1 MDVSERL
8 KRNWDRLHVE
18 EGNRSPS
25 ADDNSVSARLDRN
38 RERYQRRKTEEEFQ
52 TRMNRYANRYASD
65 LNASASSLSNP
76 EYQSRDDMDQNVV
89 DALIRRQEQKTA
101 SSELYRLAHEVAQ
114 DDSAQAVSGLKNYLD
129 DTDAVYK
136 VALDTA
142 KYQRKNWANVY
153 GDFSGKEEY
162 DAVREASAYQQKYG
176 KMTDDELAS
185 VVSGMEKNKALSAG
199 ERAWLNSYIG
209 GGDRQDAAYRV
220 YEINQG
226 KIADLDKQISPL
238 RERLKTIDE
247 GLQKPS
253 SVITHEREQL
263 RSERQQVT
271 SALQQLTGLKSAL
284 EAQNNIY
291 ERNGLKQYQYGQLR
305 KNEDYEANRDNRT
318 VNPTVEDFDPYYAAK
333 RADYEWI
340 ENPGITPDP
349 SARQQLPA
357 KPEIQDRLGFWE
369 TYKDDPSLLGTDQTS
384 GKIESNNE
392 AREDYNLIR
401 DGWDRHWDLLTEDEI
416 GTYYYLYNTRGRE
429 EAEKYLD
436 DFQSVLNRRN
446 IENADQYMEE
456 HFEDMST
463 LEQIVGTAAGV
474 MVNAALSP
482 LAFTDS
488 VARTVKGEDVDPY
501 SNAYSFQRAVAKMRE
516 LQSASIEE
524 WTGGKSFLGL
534 KLSDVYGSLLSF
546 ADSRAMQAIYGKAA
560 TVFMGMSAASSR
572 AAELYDQGASNDDL
586 VMGSLLAGVA
596 EAAFEYISLEKFVSL
611 WEDRTSLTGW
621 RKKLG
626 KWLGATLAEGSE
638 EVATDLANLLTDSV
652 IRADQSDFM
661 RKVNNYLDEGKSE
674 SEAYGLTWGDQLLD
688 LYKSFAGGVIS
699 GGIGA
704 GLEIA
709 AINAQESF
717 NNQLVGERIQNLGNT
732 QDMLNEA
739 MNSDDAR
746 IRKLAQDVVDAQ
758 NKGKDSRTNRKL
770 GKLYQAN
777 EQKAIDALNE
787 ASDKGKQKKATRA
800 AFEKA
805 ARDYFTEKGTQN
817 IDNAVKLFTAAAF
830 DGLSTKQRGEFNN
843 LGGEEVLSSLVNQAN
858 QEVGQQT
865 REQKGKALAS
875 RAKNMLNLTVD
886 RAGALEQTAKK
897 AANFSRESVR
907 MLETIIDGDN
917 MVSSNGK
924 TTLASTGE
932 RVEIS
937 RIASLDKAGKM
948 TFSLSDGRT
957 VDSSDIRYANR
968 AQALIYESMR
978 AVGYAPQTASNLAGI
993 AQSTVRPD
1001 LPASRVVLG
1010 LQKAYEY
1017 GWGHVAEGSRQSE
1030 YFAALP
1036 QEARELAMEFG
1047 REAREAYDAE
1057 LREKQQKKAAAKAQ
1071 EEQKKASVR
1080 FEGGV
1085 TEENAGE
1092 RVKAAR
1098 DALALVAEKSGVS
1111 FVITDEISNREN
1123 GHYDPKTNTIYL
1135 SPDAGKSGQR
1145 TILWTAS
1152 HELVH
1157 AVKEAGVD
1165 DFNLLADTLMETYG
1179 KKGVNI
1185 DALVA
1190 IEQEKAARAGAELS
1204 FRDAYEEVVAQAMQD
1219 FLTDSEQGFFRT
1231 MQNLEAKKPGIGE
1244 ILLEAIQRI
1253 LQRIAGIYNGM
1264 KPTDAAYAYVGRMNE
1279 ELGRMYEI
1287 MTRALTGEA
1296 AASQQSTKADTK
1308 KAASKEGGVKAQ
1320 IRWDAETD
1328 LAKDYAAPITAKDVE
1343 ELRSIGR
1350 KSVSQFTSEDLQKA
1364 GKWARKFYRE
1374 LGTKSPFFRA
1384 WFGDWRAHDL
1394 TKATVVKGTESE
1406 YAGAGKITNKD
1417 MNRSVSWGDVLKKE
1431 TQVHS
1436 RKNDTIKFLGDI
1448 GNIVENAVLF
1458 DTVVSE
1464 ASSKTKMPNTAFM
1477 HSLYSV
1483 YKTNGETYL
1492 LKLYVEEALPNRGGD
1507 PFSRA
1512 YELKTIEKIAN
1523 LPNGVLSVSEGLTDG
1538 KSAISNLTV
1547 ADLFSLV
1554 KTYDK
1559 DFSAGAAA
1567 NPMFLNDNGT
1577 PKMFYHG
1584 SRTGGFT
1591 EFRSWQYFSEKKNY
1605 AQGYADRNNENS
1617 LYAVYLH
1624 ADKIFDTRD
1633 AEARR
1638 IFYDIRQE
1646 YGLGE
1651 VQEDTGLPDW
1661 TDGYDLS
1668 DYLEEHPELGYD
1680 AILLDEGGDMID
1692 GKPVSRGESI
1702 VIKNSSQIKSAT
1714 DNLGTF
1720 DRNNPDI
1727 RYQYKQNLLALH
1739 NLSEEKLLKALD
1751 LGGFPMPSIAVTKN
1765 NIPHTNFGDI
1775 TLVMDPST
1783 VDPKADSRNTV
1794 YSADAWTPTFPGI
1807 DYEASP
1813 ETVKRV
1819 KDKYYEL
1826 ARKLGYDRARPL
1838 YSYAQDLSEQLTKAG
1853 GEQSLMDTL
1862 AQDTDLMNLFLADS
1876 GQEPVTLQQ
1885 KELRTRL
1892 KDSEIELY
1900 DSLIQSLGEKALQEM
1915 KGSGKES
1922 PFTAR
1927 RRWLEQHRDELRQA
1941 YADYYR
1947 GNGISESEIES
1958 LLNAQTDQERLR
1970 EAVRARNYLENGPET
1985 VKTEPDSQATER
1997 LIREKTDGKAYQKW
2011 LSALFAGAEKSK
2023 GVYNNKDPF
2032 KQNGDRRSFSETHW
2046 PVTLDNIAKAMAG
2059 QNGGST
2065 KNVAGFYGVK
2075 TLRAG
2080 MAERFSSI
2088 EDMHRL
2094 ESRLQNLTQEESE
2107 AIQNALSDR
2116 LEEVI
2121 DEIVREAPDWIQ
2133 KEFFPG
2139 NSIGLV
2145 LEELAEEGNYTVEA
2159 IKRKFN
2165 GEYQYRIGED
2175 TAESIRELLFDIRE
2189 MPVNLF
2195 EAKPERSVRF
2205 DEVRA
2210 AVLPS
2215 DSSQQL
2221 KERLQKAGVELLEYE
2236 RGNTEQRMEQIN
2248 SIENVKFQYMNADP
2262 LEQNVKKIL
2271 EMSDQEA
2278 RKRKA
2283 DDEYILVS
2291 ETTPQIILDKVE
2303 GAPNHK
2309 IIIRFDAAYL
2319 SMRSSGALPG
2329 NYHGY
2334 GKNFANTLM
2343 EILSDPDAIIQQ
2355 RNGRINLFGRIQSG
2369 NGAQNLV
2376 SVELNV
2382 IKNIDKEFRPYN
2394 LVVTVFPA
2402 KENYI
2407 RNLLQREGVTVK
2419 YEKET
2424 LPQVNHQLHEW
2435 LAIVNG
2441 KISSGAIIAQKNEAR
2456 QEEKSQYRDYT
2467 SINERRAL
2475 VAALEASAQTD
2486 SEKMALTEYR
2496 RNLGYLEQQEQK
2508 LVQLRREIRELSFA
2522 KGKRDM
2528 AQIQSLR
2535 EEAMLTSNRIDTAD
2549 KALLRGEKMA
2559 PIKRLLQSETE
2570 KAALAEKQRAA
2581 AALREEK
2588 QAASKEQRELADR
2601 YRERMRKNV
2610 EGRKMTETKNKI
2622 KRAVSDLRSLMNAGK
2637 DRANVKIELRPA
2649 VQQALDT
2656 ADVLFSNMSDAE
2668 VFRAGIHPVGE
2679 IEINAAKRYEEF
2691 LDRVERMQAELKEL
2705 PKGSDAYR
2713 EKAKNLETN
2722 RQSLQRN
2729 GKILQQAF
2737 IRERAA
2743 LNALPVS
2750 SAIQALADA
2759 YKDLGESKSPHV
2771 AAAYDSTVYGKLLSI
2786 KTDLGGT
2793 TVQNMSLAQL
2803 ESVYDAYKLIRKTVR
2818 DANRVWREGKWEDVQ
2833 TNGDAVV
2840 REVQEVRP
2848 QRDSRAAAVG
2858 RMNTIVLNELKPYY
2872 FFEAVG
2878 SPTLSRFYDSLR
2890 AGEDI
2895 FARDVYETQSFL
2907 DDVFEQTEGKKW
2919 DMDKTFSITLE
2930 EGRTVQLSLGEMLSI
2945 YAYSK
2950 REQALKHMSEGGF
2963 MRPGTQVKTGDDV
2976 KGKIRDALLPSED
2989 TGRKAFRVKE
2999 ADVGK
3004 IVEALNKADENY
3016 IVYAD
3021 RMQKFLSE
3029 VMGAKGNEASRALYA
3044 IDLFKEQYYFP
3055 LQSSKDFMASAATP
3069 PGESSLRNSGMTK
3082 ETTPGAKNPIILQS
3096 FNDVWASHVN
3106 KMSLYHAFVLP
3117 IDAMNKL
3124 LNYTD
3129 FYQSGEPVSVK
3140 TALNASWGRGAYEYI
3155 HQLLVDL
3162 NGGVTVP
3169 GAKSPIGALIG
3180 RFKKTA
3186 VAANLS
3192 VMVQQPT
3199 AILRAMTV
3207 IDPSSFIPLTGL
3219 SHKAKWEQ
3227 LKKYAPVA
3235 VLKEMGGFD
3244 VGSGRQLQQYLFG
3257 DSSLMAKIDD
3267 LTMKGAAFGDEIGW
3281 NMIWDAAKR
3290 QVHRETGLS
3299 YDSEDLLQQAG
3310 KLFTKAV
3317 HQTQVY
3323 DSVLSRSGYMRSQSD
3338 LVKMSTSFMAEPTTT
3353 VNMLY
3358 NAVLQLKR
3366 GKMSFQQAS
3375 RTVAFTFLASIAAAV
3390 AQSFVT
3396 AARDKDEDKTYYEK
3410 LLGDLVGNTLSNTFI
3425 PGMLP
3430 VLRDVVSLLEGWDV
3444 ERTDMALVNDLIA
3457 AVKTATSDKKSTY
3470 DKVEAIS
3477 GAFANFFGIPLR
3489 NILRDGRA
3497 FYNVVRAFFSD
3508 TPTTGQGIK
3517 EAIQAEIPFFGHDAS
3532 NAESLYNAYVS
3543 GDRVMRDRV
3552 IGRYKD
3558 EEAAQ
3563 TALKSEIRRR
3573 YLKGQLDRE
3582 TALRNLQEF
3591 VGENVDEAYWS
3602 LDRWDYAKAEGTAE
3616 GYDRYEDLYNVIPQG
3631 TGTKAVLQ
3639 TYLDN
3644 GVSRQA
3650 LAAEITRHFKPLYR
3664 DMSPTERSN
3673 IRGKLLN
3680 AYEAL
3685 GYSRTKK
3692 LAEIISWGSEES
3704 DYADLFK
3711 TIQRGTGTKQ
3721 ALQDYLDKGTPKST
3735 LADKITDYFKPKYQ
3749 AMGETERSNIRG
3761 KLLNAYEALG
3771 YNRQKKLEEI
3781 VAWGKEKKE

>member
-25 ADDNSVSARLDRN
+25 ADDNSVRARLDRN

-76 EYQSRDDMDQNVV
+76 EYQSREDMDQNVV

-162 DAVREASAYQQKYG
+162 DAVREASTYQQKYG

-209 GGDRQDAAYRV
+209 GDDRQDAAYRV

-226 KIADLDKQISPL
+226 KIADLDKQISAL
-238 RERLKTIDE
+238 EEKLKSTDPSNGKVYI
-247 GLQKPS
+247 PS
-253 SVITHEREQL
+253 SDLILVPNVDHNVNPEFEELSKELENL
-263 RSERQQVT
+263 RHQ
-271 SALQQLTGLKSAL
+271 KSTL
-284 EAQNNIY
+284 ETQNTIY

-340 ENPGITPDP
+340 ENPGITPDS
-349 SARQQLPA
+349 SARQQLPD

-369 TYKDDPSLLGTDQTS
+369 TYKDDPSLLDTDQTS

-463 LEQIVGTAAGV
+463 LEQIVGAAAGV

-488 VARTVKGEDVDPY
+488 FVRTVKGEDVDPY
-501 SNAYSFQRAVAKMRE
+501 SNAYSFQRSVAKMRE
-516 LQSASIEE
+516 LQSAAIEE

-596 EAAFEYISLEKFVSL
+596 EAAFEYISLEKFADI
-611 WEDRTSLTGW
+611 WKNRTKKKGW
-621 RKKLG
+621 KKKLLE
-626 KWLGATLAEGSE
+626 WLMAAGAEGSE
-638 EVATDLANLLTDSV
+638 EVNTDLANLLTDAA
-652 IRADQSDFM
+652 IRKDQSDFM
-661 RKVNNYLDEGKSE
+661 RKVYDYIDQGKSE
-674 SEAYGLTWGDQLLD
+674 SEAFGLVWGEQGLEIW
-688 LYKSFAGGVIS
+688 KSFAGGAIS
-699 GGIGA
+699 GGLGA
-704 GLEIA
+704 GLALAVGDAENAYYNRI
-709 AINAQESF
+709 AQE
-717 NNQLVGERIQNLGNT
+717 NIGAQVQERGNT

-739 MNSDDAR
+739 LNSDDAR

-805 ARDYFTEKGTQN
+805 ARDYFTEKGTPN
-817 IDNAVKLFTAAAF
+817 VENAVKLFTAAAF
-830 DGLSTKQRGEFNN
+830 DGLSTKQRGEFNG

-1047 REAREAYDAE
+1047 QEAREAYDAE

-1092 RVKAAR
+1092 QVKAAR

-1165 DFNLLADTLMETYG
+1165 DFNLLADTLMEAYG

-1244 ILLEAIQRI
+1244 ILLEAIQKI

-1264 KPTDAAYAYVGRMNE
+1264 KPTDAAYAYVGQMNE

-1320 IRWDAETD
+1320 IREIVDVDGNSFGKGVYLDSTLLSGLSEAERKKMVTLYVKELGGTVFEARRADGTIVPVKIAEPDLKFMNDKGKKTYVNRDLSSKFTNRSVKQEAVALVDELVTTSSFNKEEKARHPHGWLDNDGKNRWERWTTYLQDKNNTVWEASLRIATAADGTKYLYDIDPINEIEKMRGPGIGRNSSANSLSTSSENVNTLSEKNSGKSQIREDAETD

-1350 KSVSQFTSEDLQKA
+1350 KSVSQFTSKDLQKA
-1364 GKWARKFYRE
+1364 GKWAYKFYQE
-1374 LGTKSPFFRA
+1374 LGTKSPFFRT
-1384 WFGDWRAHDL
+1384 WFGDWRANDL

-1406 YAGAGKITNKD
+1406 YAGAGKTTNKD

-1436 RKNDTIKFLGDI
+1436 RKTDTVKFLGDI
-1448 GNIVENAVLF
+1448 GDIVENAVLF

-1464 ASSKTKMPNTAFM
+1464 ASSKTKMPNTAYM

-1554 KTYDK
+1554 KQFDK
-1559 DFSAGAAA
+1559 DFSSGSAA

-1714 DNLGTF
+1714 DNIGTF
-1720 DRNNPDI
+1720 DRSNPDI
-1727 RYQYKQNLLALH
+1727 LH
-1739 NLSEEKLLKALD
+1739 
-1751 LGGFPMPSIAVTKN
+1751 
-1765 NIPHTNFGDI
+1765 
-1775 TLVMDPST
+1775 
-1783 VDPKADSRNTV
+1783 
-1794 YSADAWTPTFPGI
+1794 
-1807 DYEASP
+1807 
-1813 ETVKRV
+1813 
-1819 KDKYYEL
+1819 
-1826 ARKLGYDRARPL
+1826 
-1838 YSYAQDLSEQLTKAG
+1838 
-1853 GEQSLMDTL
+1853 
-1862 AQDTDLMNLFLADS
+1862 
-1876 GQEPVTLQQ
+1876 
-1885 KELRTRL
+1885 
-1892 KDSEIELY
+1892 
-1900 DSLIQSLGEKALQEM
+1900 
-1915 KGSGKES
+1915 
-1922 PFTAR
+1922 
-1927 RRWLEQHRDELRQA
+1927 
-1941 YADYYR
+1941 
-1947 GNGISESEIES
+1947 
-1958 LLNAQTDQERLR
+1958 
-1970 EAVRARNYLENGPET
+1970 
-1985 VKTEPDSQATER
+1985 
-1997 LIREKTDGKAYQKW
+1997 
-2011 LSALFAGAEKSK
+2011 
-2023 GVYNNKDPF
+2023 
-2032 KQNGDRRSFSETHW
+2032 
-2046 PVTLDNIAKAMAG
+2046 
-2059 QNGGST
+2059 
-2065 KNVAGFYGVK
+2065 
-2075 TLRAG
+2075 
-2080 MAERFSSI
+2080 
-2088 EDMHRL
+2088 
-2094 ESRLQNLTQEESE
+2094 
-2107 AIQNALSDR
+2107 
-2116 LEEVI
+2116 
-2121 DEIVREAPDWIQ
+2121 
-2133 KEFFPG
+2133 
-2139 NSIGLV
+2139 
-2145 LEELAEEGNYTVEA
+2145 
-2159 IKRKFN
+2159 
-2165 GEYQYRIGED
+2165 
-2175 TAESIRELLFDIRE
+2175 
-2189 MPVNLF
+2189 
-2195 EAKPERSVRF
+2195 
-2205 DEVRA
+2205 
-2210 AVLPS
+2210 
-2215 DSSQQL
+2215 
-2221 KERLQKAGVELLEYE
+2221 
-2236 RGNTEQRMEQIN
+2236 
-2248 SIENVKFQYMNADP
+2248 
-2262 LEQNVKKIL
+2262 
-2271 EMSDQEA
+2271 
-2278 RKRKA
+2278 
-2283 DDEYILVS
+2283 
-2291 ETTPQIILDKVE
+2291 
-2303 GAPNHK
+2303 
-2309 IIIRFDAAYL
+2309 
-2319 SMRSSGALPG
+2319 
-2329 NYHGY
+2329 
-2334 GKNFANTLM
+2334 
-2343 EILSDPDAIIQQ
+2343 
-2355 RNGRINLFGRIQSG
+2355 
-2369 NGAQNLV
+2369 
-2376 SVELNV
+2376 
-2382 IKNIDKEFRPYN
+2382 
-2394 LVVTVFPA
+2394 
-2402 KENYI
+2402 
-2407 RNLLQREGVTVK
+2407 
-2419 YEKET
+2419 
-2424 LPQVNHQLHEW
+2424 
-2435 LAIVNG
+2435 
-2441 KISSGAIIAQKNEAR
+2441 
-2456 QEEKSQYRDYT
+2456 QYRDYT

-2559 PIKRLLQSETE
+2559 PIKRLLQSETA

-2818 DANRVWREGKWEDVQ
+2818 DANRVWRKGKWEDVQ

-2890 AGEDI
+2890 AGEDT

-2907 DDVFEQTEGKKW
+2907 ADVFEQTKAKKW

-2963 MRPGTQVKTGDDV
+2963 MRPGTQVKTGDNI
-2976 KGKIRDALLPSED
+2976 KGKVRDALLPSED

-3004 IVEALNKADENY
+3004 IVEALNKEDKNY

-3267 LTMKGAAFGDEIGW
+3267 FTMKGAAFGDEIGW

-3290 QVHRETGLS
+3290 QIHRETGLS

-3517 EAIQAEIPFFGHDAS
+3517 ESIQSEIPFFGHDAS
-3532 NAESLYNAYVS
+3532 NAESLYNAYVAD
-3543 GDRVMRDRV
+3543 DRVMRDRV

-3591 VGENVDEAYWS
+3591 VGENEDEAYWS

-3616 GYDRYEDLYNVIPQG
+3616 GYDRYEDLHNVIPQG

-3650 LAAEITRHFKPLYR
+3650 LAAEITRYFKPLYR

-3721 ALQDYLDKGTPKST
+3721 ALQEYLDKGTSKST

>member
-76 EYQSRDDMDQNVV
+76 EYQSREDMDQNVV

-101 SSELYRLAHEVAQ
+101 SSELYRLAHEMAQ

-136 VALDTA
+136 AALDTA

-162 DAVREASAYQQKYG
+162 DAVREASTYQQKYG

-185 VVSGMEKNKALSAG
+185 VVSGMEKNKALSTG
-199 ERAWLNSYIG
+199 ERAWLTSYIG
-209 GGDRQDAAYRV
+209 GDDRQDAAYRV

-226 KIADLDKQISPL
+226 KIADLDKQISAL
-238 RERLKTIDE
+238 EERLKSTDPSN
-247 GLQKPS
+247 GKVYVPS
-253 SVITHEREQL
+253 SDLILVPNVDHNVNPEFEELSKELENL
-263 RSERQQVT
+263 RHQ
-271 SALQQLTGLKSAL
+271 KSTL
-284 EAQNNIY
+284 ETQNTIY

-392 AREDYNLIR
+392 AREDYNVIR

-416 GTYYYLYNTRGRE
+416 GTYYYLYNTRGKE

-446 IENADQYMEE
+446 IENADKYMEE

-474 MVNAALSP
+474 MVNATLSP

-488 VARTVKGEDVDPY
+488 VARTIKGEDVDPY
-501 SNAYSFQRAVAKMRE
+501 SNAYSFQRSVAKMRE

-596 EAAFEYISLEKFVSL
+596 EAAFEYISLEKFADI
-611 WEDRTSLTGW
+611 WKNRTKKKGW
-621 RKKLG
+621 KKKLLE
-626 KWLGATLAEGSE
+626 WLMAAGAEGSE
-638 EVATDLANLLTDSV
+638 EVNTDLANLLTDAA
-652 IRADQSDFM
+652 IRKDQSDFM
-661 RKVNNYLDEGKSE
+661 RKVYDYIDQGKSE
-674 SEAYGLTWGDQLLD
+674 SEAFGLVWGEQGLEIW
-688 LYKSFAGGVIS
+688 KSFAGGAIS
-699 GGIGA
+699 GGLGA
-704 GLEIA
+704 GLALAVGDAENAYYNRI
-709 AINAQESF
+709 AQE
-717 NNQLVGERIQNLGNT
+717 NIGAQVQERGNT

-758 NKGKDSRTNRKL
+758 NKGKDSRTNRKI

-817 IDNAVKLFTAAAF
+817 VDNAVKLFTAAAF

-843 LGGEEVLSSLVNQAN
+843 LGGGKVLSSLVNQAN

-1036 QEARELAMEFG
+1036 QEARDLAMEFG
-1047 REAREAYDAE
+1047 QEAREAYDAE

-1135 SPDAGKSGQR
+1135 SPVAGKSGQR

-1165 DFNLLADTLMETYG
+1165 DFNLLADTLMEAYG

-1204 FRDAYEEVVAQAMQD
+1204 FQDAYEEVVAQAMQD

-1244 ILLEAIQRI
+1244 ILLEAIQKI

-1287 MTRALTGEA
+1287 MTRALTGETA
-1296 AASQQSTKADTK
+1296 VSQQSTKADTK

-1320 IRWDAETD
+1320 IREIVDVDGNSFGKGVYLDSTLLSGLSEAERKKMVTLYVKEMGGTVFEARRTD
-1328 LAKDYAAPITAKDVE
+1328 GTIVPVKIAEPDLKFMNDKGKKTYVNRDLSSK
-1343 ELRSIGR
+1343 
-1350 KSVSQFTSEDLQKA
+1350 FT
-1364 GKWARKFYRE
+1364 
-1374 LGTKSPFFRA
+1374 
-1384 WFGDWRAHDL
+1384 
-1394 TKATVVKGTESE
+1394 
-1406 YAGAGKITNKD
+1406 
-1417 MNRSVSWGDVLKKE
+1417 NRSVKQEAIALVDELVTTSSFSKE
-1431 TQVHS
+1431 EKARHPHGWLDNDG
-1436 RKNDTIKFLGDI
+1436 KNRWERWTTYLQDK
-1448 GNIVENAVLF
+1448 NN
-1458 DTVVSE
+1458 TVWE
-1464 ASSKTKMPNTAFM
+1464 ASLRIATAEDGTKYLYDIDPINEIKKMRGPGIGRNSSDN
-1477 HSLYSV
+1477 SLS
-1483 YKTNGETYL
+1483 T
-1492 LKLYVEEALPNRGGD
+1492 
-1507 PFSRA
+1507 S
-1512 YELKTIEKIAN
+1512 
-1523 LPNGVLSVSEGLTDG
+1523 SE
-1538 KSAISNLTV
+1538 N
-1547 ADLFSLV
+1547 V
-1554 KTYDK
+1554 K
-1559 DFSAGAAA
+1559 
-1567 NPMFLNDNGT
+1567 P
-1577 PKMFYHG
+1577 
-1584 SRTGGFT
+1584 
-1591 EFRSWQYFSEKKNY
+1591 FSEK
-1605 AQGYADRNNENS
+1605 NS
-1617 LYAVYLH
+1617 
-1624 ADKIFDTRD
+1624 
-1633 AEARR
+1633 
-1638 IFYDIRQE
+1638 
-1646 YGLGE
+1646 
-1651 VQEDTGLPDW
+1651 
-1661 TDGYDLS
+1661 
-1668 DYLEEHPELGYD
+1668 
-1680 AILLDEGGDMID
+1680 
-1692 GKPVSRGESI
+1692 GKS
-1702 VIKNSSQIKSAT
+1702 
-1714 DNLGTF
+1714 
-1720 DRNNPDI
+1720 
-1727 RYQYKQNLLALH
+1727 QYKQNLLALH

-1783 VDPKADSRNTV
+1783 VNPKVDSRNTV

-1853 GEQSLMDTL
+1853 GEQSLMDSL

-1876 GQEPVTLQQ
+1876 GQEPVALQQ

-1900 DSLIQSLGEKALQEM
+1900 DSLIQSLGEKVLREM

-1927 RRWLEQHRDELRQA
+1927 RRWLEQHKDELRQA

-1947 GNGISESEIES
+1947 GNGISGSEIES

-1985 VKTEPDSQATER
+1985 VKTEPDPQATER

-2059 QNGGST
+2059 QNGGNT

-2121 DEIVREAPDWIQ
+2121 GEIVREAPDWIQ

-2215 DSSQQL
+2215 DSSKQL
-2221 KERLQKAGVELLEYE
+2221 KDRLQKAGVELLEYE

-2343 EILSDPDAIIQQ
+2343 EILSDPDAIIQHG
-2355 RNGRINLFGRIQSG
+2355 NGRINLFGRIQSG

-2382 IKNIDKEFRPYN
+2382 IKDIDRKNRPYN

-2407 RNLLQREGVTVK
+2407 RNLIQREGVTVK

-2435 LAIVNG
+2435 LATVNG
-2441 KISSGAIIAQKNEAR
+2441 KISSNAIVAQKNETR

-2559 PIKRLLQSETE
+2559 PIKRLLQSETA
-2570 KAALAEKQRAA
+2570 KAALAERQRAA
-2581 AALREEK
+2581 AALRAEK
-2588 QAASKEQRELADR
+2588 RAASKEQRELADR
-2601 YRERMRKNV
+2601 YRERMHKNV

-2679 IEINAAKRYEEF
+2679 IEINAAKRYGEF
-2691 LDRVERMQAELKEL
+2691 LDRVERMQRELEAL
-2705 PKGSDAYR
+2705 PEGSEAYK

-2722 RQSLQRN
+2722 RQSLRRN

-2771 AAAYDSTVYGKLLSI
+2771 AAAYDSTVYEKLLSI

-2803 ESVYDAYKLIRKTVR
+2803 ESVYDAYKLIREMVR
-2818 DANRVWREGKWEDVQ
+2818 KANRAWVKGKWEDVQ
-2833 TNGDAVV
+2833 ANGNAVV
-2840 REVQEVRP
+2840 REEQEVRP
-2848 QRDSRAAAVG
+2848 QRDSRASAVG

-2890 AGEDI
+2890 AGEDT

-2907 DDVFEQTEGKKW
+2907 DDVFEQTKAKKW

-3004 IVEALNKADENY
+3004 IVEALNKADKNY

-3029 VMGAKGNEASRALYA
+3029 VMGAKGNEASRALYD

-3267 LTMKGAAFGDEIGW
+3267 FTMKGAAFGDEIGW

-3290 QVHRETGLS
+3290 QIHRETGLS

-3375 RTVAFTFLASIAAAV
+3375 RTVAFTFLAAIAAAV

-3410 LLGDLVGNTLSNTFI
+3410 LMGDLVGNALSNTFI

-3489 NILRDGRA
+3489 NIMRDGRA

-3517 EAIQAEIPFFGHDAS
+3517 ESIQSEIPFFGHDAS

-3558 EEAAQ
+3558 EEAAR

-3591 VGENVDEAYWS
+3591 VGENEDEAYWS

-3616 GYDRYEDLYNVIPQG
+3616 GYDRYEDLHNVIPQG

-3650 LAAEITRHFKPLYR
+3650 LAAEITRYFKPLYR

-3692 LAEIISWGSEES
+3692 LSEIISWGSEES

>member
-18 EGNRSPS
+18 GSNRSPS

-76 EYQSRDDMDQNVV
+76 EYQSREDMDQNVV

-101 SSELYRLAHEVAQ
+101 SSELYRLAHEMAQ

-136 VALDTA
+136 AALDTA

-456 HFEDMST
+456 HFEDLST
-463 LEQIVGTAAGV
+463 LEQIVGAAAGV

-488 VARTVKGEDVDPY
+488 FVRTVKGEDVDPY
-501 SNAYSFQRAVAKMRE
+501 SNAYSFQRSVAKMRE

-596 EAAFEYISLEKFVSL
+596 EAAFEYISLEKFVGL

-626 KWLGATLAEGSE
+626 KWLGATIAEGSE
-638 EVATDLANLLTDSV
+638 EVATDLANLLADSI

-688 LYKSFAGGVIS
+688 LYKSFAGGIIS

-1111 FVITDEISNREN
+1111 FVITDEISNLEN

-1135 SPDAGKSGQR
+1135 SPDAGKNGQR

-1165 DFNLLADTLMETYG
+1165 DFNLLADTLMEAYG

-1231 MQNLEAKKPGIGE
+1231 MQTLEAKKPGIGE
-1244 ILLEAIQRI
+1244 ILLEAIQKIFR
-1253 LQRIAGIYNGM
+1253 RIAGIYNGM

-1320 IRWDAETD
+1320 IREIIDVDGNSFGKGVYLDSTLLSGLSEAE
-1328 LAKDYAAPITAKDVE
+1328 
-1343 ELRSIGR
+1343 R
-1350 KSVSQFTSEDLQKA
+1350 KKMVTLYVK
-1364 GKWARKFYRE
+1364 E
-1374 LGTKSPFFRA
+1374 LGGTVFEARRA
-1384 WFGDWRAHDL
+1384 DGTIVPVKIAEPDL
-1394 TKATVVKGTESE
+1394 KFVNDKGKKTYVNRDLSS
-1406 YAGAGKITNKD
+1406 KFT
-1417 MNRSVSWGDVLKKE
+1417 NRSVKQEAVALVDELVTTSSFRKKE
-1431 TQVHS
+1431 KARHPHGWLDNDG
-1436 RKNDTIKFLGDI
+1436 KNRWERWTTYLQDK
-1448 GNIVENAVLF
+1448 NN
-1458 DTVVSE
+1458 TVWE
-1464 ASSKTKMPNTAFM
+1464 ASLRIATAADGTKY
-1477 HSLYSV
+1477 LYDI
-1483 YKTNGETYL
+1483 
-1492 LKLYVEEALPNRGGD
+1492 D
-1507 PFSRA
+1507 PIN
-1512 YELKTIEKIAN
+1512 EIEKMRGPGIGRNSSAN
-1523 LPNGVLSVSEGLTDG
+1523 SLSTSSE
-1538 KSAISNLTV
+1538 N
-1547 ADLFSLV
+1547 V
-1554 KTYDK
+1554 K
-1559 DFSAGAAA
+1559 
-1567 NPMFLNDNGT
+1567 P
-1577 PKMFYHG
+1577 
-1584 SRTGGFT
+1584 
-1591 EFRSWQYFSEKKNY
+1591 FSEK
-1605 AQGYADRNNENS
+1605 NS
-1617 LYAVYLH
+1617 
-1624 ADKIFDTRD
+1624 
-1633 AEARR
+1633 
-1638 IFYDIRQE
+1638 
-1646 YGLGE
+1646 
-1651 VQEDTGLPDW
+1651 
-1661 TDGYDLS
+1661 
-1668 DYLEEHPELGYD
+1668 
-1680 AILLDEGGDMID
+1680 
-1692 GKPVSRGESI
+1692 GKS
-1702 VIKNSSQIKSAT
+1702 
-1714 DNLGTF
+1714 
-1720 DRNNPDI
+1720 
-1727 RYQYKQNLLALH
+1727 QYKQNLLALH

-1853 GEQSLMDTL
+1853 GEQGLMDTL

-1876 GQEPVTLQQ
+1876 GQEPVALQQ

-1892 KDSEIELY
+1892 KDSEIERY
-1900 DSLIQSLGEKALQEM
+1900 DSLIQSLGEKVLREM
-1915 KGSGKES
+1915 KGTGKES

-1927 RRWLEQHRDELRQA
+1927 RRWLEQHKDELRQA

-1947 GNGISESEIES
+1947 GNGISENEIES

-1985 VKTEPDSQATER
+1985 VKTEPDPQATER
-1997 LIREKTDGKAYQKW
+1997 LIQEKTDGKAYQKW

-2094 ESRLQNLTQEESE
+2094 ESRLQNLTQEEAE

-2121 DEIVREAPDWIQ
+2121 GEIVREAPDWIQ

-2319 SMRSSGALPG
+2319 AMRSSGALPG
-2329 NYHGY
+2329 HYHGY

-2376 SVELNV
+2376 SVELNT

-2394 LVVTVFPA
+2394 LVVTVFAA

-2407 RNLLQREGVTVK
+2407 KNLLQREGVTVK

-2424 LPQVNHQLHEW
+2424 LPQVNHQLYEW

-2441 KISSGAIIAQKNEAR
+2441 KVSSDAIVAQKNEAR
-2456 QEEKSQYRDYT
+2456 QEEKPKFRADYNALIQKPDMSVTRLSPGRLPESRAAVIDLARKNAAEIGHVDKNGGVTVFVADIGEDVYLSKSGLRHSLDRRFAVNAPVIAEAGEILANSIQINELNPRGEAHDTIVLIGAAEGANGEFYLVESVLNRQDMELETMEILYSMNAKKGTAVLNAPLATTPDYRSTITIADLLDVVNTNFPDVLPESVLRHFGHTERPAGRIGESALYQYRDYT

-2559 PIKRLLQSETE
+2559 PIKRLLQSETA
-2570 KAALAEKQRAA
+2570 KAALAERQRAA

-2601 YRERMRKNV
+2601 YRERMHKNV

-2679 IEINAAKRYEEF
+2679 IEINAAKRYGEF
-2691 LDRVERMQAELKEL
+2691 LDRVERMQRELEAL
-2705 PKGSDAYR
+2705 PEGSDAYK

-2743 LNALPVS
+2743 LNVLPVS

-2771 AAAYDSTVYGKLLSI
+2771 AAAYDSTVYEKLLSI

-2833 TNGDAVV
+2833 ANGDAVV

-2878 SPTLSRFYDSLR
+2878 SQTLSRFYDSLR
-2890 AGEDI
+2890 AGEDT

-2907 DDVFEQTEGKKW
+2907 DDVFEQTKAKKW

-2950 REQALKHMSEGGF
+2950 REQALQHMSEGGF

-3004 IVEALNKADENY
+3004 IVEALNKADKNY

-3029 VMGAKGNEASRALYA
+3029 VMGAKGNEASRALYD

-3267 LTMKGAAFGDEIGW
+3267 FTMKGAAFGDEIGW

-3310 KLFTKAV
+3310 QLFTKAV

-3375 RTVAFTFLASIAAAV
+3375 RTVAFTFLAAIAAAV

-3457 AVKTATSDKKSTY
+3457 AVKTATSDKKSAY

-3497 FYNVVRAFFSD
+3497 FYNVVRALFSD
-3508 TPTTGQGIK
+3508 APTTGQGIK

-3543 GDRVMRDRV
+3543 GDRVMQDRV

-3558 EEAAQ
+3558 EEAAR

-3573 YLKGQLDRE
+3573 YLKGQLNRE

-3591 VGENVDEAYWS
+3591 VGENEDEAYWS

-3616 GYDRYEDLYNVIPQG
+3616 GYDRYEDLHNVIPQG

-3650 LAAEITRHFKPLYR
+3650 LAAEITR
-3664 DMSPTERSN
+3664 
-3673 IRGKLLN
+3673 
-3680 AYEAL
+3680 
-3685 GYSRTKK
+3685 
-3692 LAEIISWGSEES
+3692 
-3704 DYADLFK
+3704 
-3711 TIQRGTGTKQ
+3711 
-3721 ALQDYLDKGTPKST
+3721 
-3735 LADKITDYFKPKYQ
+3735 YFKPKYQ